1 MTDTQLYLTRA
12 DYQRLNDVLRATLL
26 ERREDLGD
34 LTRLQDE
41 IKRAR
46 IVEQA
51 EIPGDVITMNSRVRL
66 RDLDSGEQMEISLV
80 YPSASDPTAKKISIL
95 APIGTAILGYR
106 KRRHG
111 RMAGAGGDAR
121 LKIETCSI
129 SRKPRET
136 SRSDTSNGRVPAN
149 HRRLLGGRSTLRP
162 VPTGSG
168 FQAGRR
174 RQPVS
179 RGRGLDSRKRGS
191 RSVIAAER

>member
-46 IVEQA
+46 IVEQT

-66 RDLDSGEQMEISLV
+66 RDLDSGEHMEISLV

-106 KRRHG
+106 KG
-111 RMAGAGGDAR
+111 DTVEWPVPAGTRR
-121 LKIETCSI
+121 LKIEDVLYQ
-129 SRKPRET
+129 PE
-136 SRSDTSNGRVPAN
+136 A
-149 HRRLLGGRSTLRP
+149 
-162 VPTGSG
+162 SG
-168 FQAGRR
+168 DF
-174 RQPVS
+174 S
-179 RGRGLDSRKRGS
+179 L
-191 RSVIAAER
+191 